1 MEFWGGLLNC
11 LIMAMAD
18 RYWHCATWKTIN
30 IGNLEK
36 GTNIGG
42 QYISLDLNISG
53 LMYLRDIQ
61 VLWSSR

>member
-1 MEFWGGLLNC
+1 
-11 LIMAMAD
+11 MAMAD